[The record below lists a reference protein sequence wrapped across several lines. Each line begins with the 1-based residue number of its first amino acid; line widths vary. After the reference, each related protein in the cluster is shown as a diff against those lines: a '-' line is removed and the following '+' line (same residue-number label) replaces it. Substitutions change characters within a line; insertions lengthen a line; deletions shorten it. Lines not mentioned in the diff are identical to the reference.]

1 MQDILSGLT
10 GLRMLVV
17 DDANHLDQVNKNALL
32 GMLMEIRQDYDTVI
46 VMSTLGEVE
55 PKNPGIDG
63 LGMYLVEDGTV
74 KQVY

>member
-1 MQDILSGLT
+1 
-10 GLRMLVV
+10 
-17 DDANHLDQVNKNALL
+17 
-32 GMLMEIRQDYDTVI
+32 VI
-46 VMSTLGEVE
+46 VLSTLGEVE